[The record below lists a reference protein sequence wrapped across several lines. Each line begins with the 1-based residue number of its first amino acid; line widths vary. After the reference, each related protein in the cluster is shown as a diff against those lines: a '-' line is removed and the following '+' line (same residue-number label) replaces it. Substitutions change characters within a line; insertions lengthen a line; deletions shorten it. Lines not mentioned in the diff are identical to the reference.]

1 MLTFFRKIRKTL
13 LESGSTRRYLLYAIG
28 EIALVVIGILI
39 AVQINNLNEA
49 KIQRN
54 LEQEALARLLEDL
67 QQDADRLHFLDTSYV
82 RLISEDRMA
91 IKLFIEAES
100 LNDIRTLI
108 DLPT

>member
-39 AVQINNLNEA
+39 AVQINNLNEV